1 MLQPGEVFAG
11 YVIERL
17 LGAGGMGE
25 VYVAR
30 HPRLPRSDAVKVLAA
45 QFSADAEYRARFE
58 READLA
64 SRLSHPAI
72 VKVYDRGEDRGRLWI
87 AMELVEGVDLA
98 QRLRANGP
106 MSAAEVARIAEVI
119 AGALDRAHAQGL
131 VHRDV
136 KPANIL
142 LSRAGDVLLTDFGI
156 ARRVADISNLTGTGM
171 MIGTINYASPEQL
184 SGQPLD
190 GRSDQY
196 SLACSVFHL
205 LTGQA
210 PFADDNPGQVIL
222 RHATAAP
229 PSVRT
234 MRPESSAE
242 VDRVLA
248 RAMAKRPADRF
259 ASSSEFATAL
269 GAALRAAPAGP
280 SDDPQ
285 AAIATVLAGQ
295 PVPALDGSAA
305 ASPTVVSAAGAALP
319 PLQRGGAGGSRSTWA
334 AVGTVAAVVAVVAA
348 VTAFVLH
355 ASGPDEVGPTDAAR
369 ALARI
374 SVTPQSP
381 DLSAEPTGKRWSAEG
396 WALPIGGNDK
406 VVFYNG
412 TKELDIIDVESGAM
426 LHSVGVGYISY
437 AECVFTASGRYAG
450 CRTESA
456 DSVAGTRDVNSD
468 SYATLLIDTRTG
480 VISGRLPAA
489 TEIVSAGETFATF
502 EPERE
507 GAATGSVIAADVTG
521 NVLWR
526 ADDIQ
531 AGLVHG
537 SGVLSL
543 QKNPVSGDPFS
554 KADFEL
560 RNIETGKV
568 VYHIAPDH
576 VQPYTVW
583 APDWLAY
590 SGGFAVGADFFAL
603 DGTKRASAGPGWRVV
618 ASQPYA
624 TQGDDP
630 APNGNAKRYA
640 EPDTAPALPVMTN
653 RDMFAAFDPAT
664 GTMLWSR
671 QLPKEASYGHGVS
684 VAGIGGKLLIRW
696 DTTTTSGS
704 DYLENKYKLA
714 YAWFD
719 AYTAEGGVLPDNQ
732 VPWATDGTRVVTV
745 ARGGQGGITVV
756 AAGKNRQPVWSLD
769 FGSSPIRTFAGRVY
783 LAHSRIV

>member
-1 MLQPGEVFAG
+1 MLYSGELFAG
-11 YVIERL
+11 YRIERV

-30 HPRLPRSDAVKVLAA
+30 HPRLPRSDAVKVLPAQYAA
-45 QFSADAEYRARFE
+45 DPEYRARFE

-64 SRLSHPAI
+64 ASLSHPAI
-72 VKVYDRGEDRGRLWI
+72 VKVYDRGEYEGRLWI
-87 AMELVEGVDLA
+87 AMELVDGVDVA
-98 QRLRANGP
+98 QRLAATGP
-106 MSAAEVARIAEVI
+106 FGIDEVIRIAETV
-119 AGALDRAHAQGL
+119 AGALDRANAQGL

-142 LSRAGDVLLTDFGI
+142 LSRDGDVLLTDFGI
-156 ARRVADISNLTGTGM
+156 ARQAAAGASDLTGTGV
-171 MIGTINYASPEQL
+171 MIGTLNYASPEQL
-184 SGQPLD
+184 SAQPLD

-196 SLACSVFHL
+196 SLACTVFHV
-205 LTGQA
+205 LTGDA
-210 PFADDNPGQVIL
+210 PFADANPVVVVT
-222 RHATAAP
+222 RHATATP

-234 MRPESSAE
+234 ARPHLHPD
-242 VDRVLA
+242 VDAVLA
-248 RAMAKRPADRF
+248 RAMAKRPEARF
-259 ASSSEFATAL
+259 ASSSEFAAAL
-269 GAALRAAPAGP
+269 GAALRADTAGP
-280 SDDPQ
+280 PPGDPQ

-295 PVPALDGSAA
+295 PEPSRGRSEAQTE
-305 ASPTVVSAAGAALP
+305 SPTVLPRTGAP
-319 PLQRGGAGGSRSTWA
+319 SSGIRWGAGIAVLIVIVIVTVFVVRSAGS
-334 AVGTVAAVVAVVAA
+334 
-348 VTAFVLH
+348 
-355 ASGPDEVGPTDAAR
+355 DEVGPTDAAR
-369 ALARI
+369 ALTRI

-381 DLSAEPTGKRWSAEG
+381 DLSAEPTGKRWSADGSE
-396 WALPIGGNDK
+396 LPIGGTDK
-406 VVFYNG
+406 VVLYNG
-412 TKELDIIDVESGAM
+412 TEKLDIIDVESGAL

-450 CRTESA
+450 CRTEAA
-456 DSVAGTRDVNSD
+456 DSAAGTRDVNSD
-468 SYATLLIDTRTG
+468 SYATLLIDTQAG

-507 GAATGSVIAADVTG
+507 GAGTGSVIAADVSG
-521 NVLWR
+521 KVLWQ

-531 AGLVHG
+531 PGLVHG

-554 KADFEL
+554 KAGFEL

-568 VYHIAPDH
+568 VYQVAPDH
-576 VQPYTVW
+576 VQPNTVW

-590 SGGFAVGADFFAL
+590 SGGFAIGADFFAL
-603 DGTKRASAGPGWRVV
+603 DGTKRAGAGPGWRVV

-630 APNGNAKRYA
+630 APNGNGKRYA

-653 RDMFAAFDPAT
+653 RGMLAAFDPAT
-664 GTMLWSR
+664 GSMLWSR

-684 VAGIGGKLLIRW
+684 VAGIGSKILIRW
-696 DTTTTSGS
+696 DTTTKSGS
-704 DYLENKYKLA
+704 DYLENRYKLA

-732 VPWATDGTRVVTV
+732 VPWATDGSRVVTV

-756 AAGKNRQPVWSLD
+756 AAGTNRQPVWSLD
-769 FGSSPIRTFAGRVY
+769 FGSSPIRTFAGRAY
-783 LAHSRIV
+783 LSHSRIV

>member
-1 MLQPGEVFAG
+1 MLYSGELFAG
-11 YVIERL
+11 YRIERV

-30 HPRLPRSDAVKVLAA
+30 HPRLPRSDAVKVLPAQYAA
-45 QFSADAEYRARFE
+45 DPEYRARFE

-64 SRLSHPAI
+64 ASLSHPAI
-72 VKVYDRGEDRGRLWI
+72 VKVYDRGEHEGRLWI
-87 AMELVEGVDLA
+87 AMELVDGVDVA
-98 QRLRANGP
+98 QRLAATGP
-106 MSAAEVARIAEVI
+106 FGIDEVIRIAETV
-119 AGALDRAHAQGL
+119 AGALDRANAQGL

-142 LSRAGDVLLTDFGI
+142 LSRDGDVLLTDFGI
-156 ARRVADISNLTGTGM
+156 ARQAAAGASDLTGTGV
-171 MIGTINYASPEQL
+171 MIGTLNYASPEQL
-184 SGQPLD
+184 SAQPLD

-196 SLACSVFHL
+196 SLACTVFHV
-205 LTGQA
+205 LTGDA
-210 PFADDNPGQVIL
+210 PFADANPVVVVT
-222 RHATAAP
+222 RHATATP

-234 MRPESSAE
+234 ARPHLHPD
-242 VDRVLA
+242 VDAVLA
-248 RAMAKRPADRF
+248 RAMAKRPEARF
-259 ASSSEFATAL
+259 ASSSEFAAAL
-269 GAALRAAPAGP
+269 GAALRAGTAGP
-280 SDDPQ
+280 PQGDPQ

-295 PVPALDGSAA
+295 PEPSRGRSEAQTE
-305 ASPTVVSAAGAALP
+305 SPTVLPRTGAP
-319 PLQRGGAGGSRSTWA
+319 SSGIRWGAGIAVLIVIVIVTVFVVRSAGS
-334 AVGTVAAVVAVVAA
+334 
-348 VTAFVLH
+348 
-355 ASGPDEVGPTDAAR
+355 DEVGPTDAAR

-381 DLSAEPTGKRWSAEG
+381 DLSAEPTGKRWSADGSE
-396 WALPIGGNDK
+396 LPIGGTDK
-406 VVFYNG
+406 VVLYNG
-412 TKELDIIDVESGAM
+412 TEKLDIIDVESGAL

-450 CRTESA
+450 CRTEAGDSA
-456 DSVAGTRDVNSD
+456 AGTRDVNSD
-468 SYATLLIDTRTG
+468 SYATLLIDTQAG

-507 GAATGSVIAADVTG
+507 GAGTGSVIAADVSG
-521 NVLWR
+521 KVLWQ

-531 AGLVHG
+531 PGLVHG

-554 KADFEL
+554 KAGFEL

-568 VYHIAPDH
+568 VYQVAPDH
-576 VQPYTVW
+576 VQPNTVW

-590 SGGFAVGADFFAL
+590 SGGFAIGADFFAL
-603 DGTKRASAGPGWRVV
+603 DGTKRAGAGPGWRVV

-630 APNGNAKRYA
+630 APNGNDKRYA

-653 RDMFAAFDPAT
+653 RGMLAAFDPAT
-664 GTMLWSR
+664 GSMLWSR

-684 VAGIGGKLLIRW
+684 VAGIGSKILIRW
-696 DTTTTSGS
+696 DTTTKSGS
-704 DYLENKYKLA
+704 DYLENRYKLA

-732 VPWATDGTRVVTV
+732 VPWATDGSRVVTV

-756 AAGKNRQPVWSLD
+756 AAGTNRQPVWSLD
-769 FGSSPIRTFAGRVY
+769 FGSSPIRTFAGRAY
-783 LAHSRIV
+783 LSHSRIV

>member
-1 MLQPGEVFAG
+1 MLYSGELFAG
-11 YVIERL
+11 YRIERV

-30 HPRLPRSDAVKVLAA
+30 HPRLPRSDAVKVLPAQYAA
-45 QFSADAEYRARFE
+45 DPEYRARFE

-64 SRLSHPAI
+64 ASLSHPAI
-72 VKVYDRGEDRGRLWI
+72 VKVYDRGEYEGRLWI
-87 AMELVEGVDLA
+87 AMELVDGVDLA
-98 QRLRANGP
+98 QRLAATGP
-106 MSAAEVARIAEVI
+106 FGIDEVIRIAETV
-119 AGALDRAHAQGL
+119 AGALDRANAQGL

-142 LSRAGDVLLTDFGI
+142 LSRDGDVLLTDFGI
-156 ARRVADISNLTGTGM
+156 ARQAASASDLTGTGV
-171 MIGTINYASPEQL
+171 MIGTLNYASPEQL
-184 SGQPLD
+184 SAQPLD

-196 SLACSVFHL
+196 SLACTVFHL
-205 LTGQA
+205 LTGDA
-210 PFADDNPGQVIL
+210 PFADADPVVVVT
-222 RHATAAP
+222 RHATATP

-234 MRPESSAE
+234 ARPHLHPD
-242 VDRVLA
+242 VDAVLA
-248 RAMAKRPADRF
+248 RAMAKRPEARF
-259 ASSSEFATAL
+259 ASSSEFAAAL
-269 GAALRAAPAGP
+269 GAALRAATAGP
-280 SDDPQ
+280 PQGDPQ

-295 PVPALDGSAA
+295 PVPSRGRSEAQTEL
-305 ASPTVVSAAGAALP
+305 PTVLPRTGAPSSGLWW
-319 PLQRGGAGGSRSTWA
+319 GAG
-334 AVGTVAAVVAVVAA
+334 VAVLIVIAI
-348 VTAFVLH
+348 VTVFVVRS
-355 ASGPDEVGPTDAAR
+355 AGSDEVGPTDAAR

-381 DLSAEPTGKRWSAEG
+381 DLSAEPTGKRWSADGSE
-396 WALPIGGNDK
+396 LPIGGTDK
-406 VVFYNG
+406 VVLYNG
-412 TKELDIIDVESGAM
+412 TEKLDIIDVESGAL

-450 CRTESA
+450 CRTEAGDSA
-456 DSVAGTRDVNSD
+456 AGTRDVNSD
-468 SYATLLIDTRTG
+468 SYATLLIDTQAG

-507 GAATGSVIAADVTG
+507 GAGTGSVIAADVTG
-521 NVLWR
+521 KVLWQ

-531 AGLVHG
+531 PGLVHG

-554 KADFEL
+554 KAGFEL
-560 RNIETGKV
+560 RNVETGKV
-568 VYHIAPDH
+568 VYQVAPDH
-576 VQPYTVW
+576 VQPNTVW

-590 SGGFAVGADFFAL
+590 SGGFAIGADFFTL
-603 DGTKRASAGPGWRVV
+603 DGTKRAGAGPGWRVV

-630 APNGNAKRYA
+630 APNGNDKRYA

-653 RDMFAAFDPAT
+653 RGMLAAFDPAT
-664 GTMLWSR
+664 GSMLWSR

-684 VAGIGGKLLIRW
+684 VAGIGSKILIRW
-696 DTTTTSGS
+696 DTTTKSGS
-704 DYLENKYKLA
+704 DYLENRYKLA

-719 AYTAEGGVLPDNQ
+719 AYTAEGGALPDDQ

-756 AAGKNRQPVWSLD
+756 AAGTNRQPVWSLD
-769 FGSSPIRTFAGRVY
+769 FGSSPIRTFAGRAY
-783 LAHSRIV
+783 LSHSRIV

>member
-1 MLQPGEVFAG
+1 MLYSGELFAG
-11 YVIERL
+11 YRIERV

-30 HPRLPRSDAVKVLAA
+30 HPRLPRSDAVKVLPAQYAA
-45 QFSADAEYRARFE
+45 DPEYRARFE

-64 SRLSHPAI
+64 ASLSHPAI
-72 VKVYDRGEDRGRLWI
+72 VKVYDRGEYEGRLWI
-87 AMELVEGVDLA
+87 AMELVDGVDVA
-98 QRLRANGP
+98 QRLAATGP
-106 MSAAEVARIAEVI
+106 FGIDEVIRIAETV
-119 AGALDRAHAQGL
+119 AGALDRANAQGL

-142 LSRAGDVLLTDFGI
+142 LSRDGDVLLTDFGI
-156 ARRVADISNLTGTGM
+156 ARQAAAGASDLTGTGV
-171 MIGTINYASPEQL
+171 MIGTLNYASPEQL
-184 SGQPLD
+184 SAQPLD

-196 SLACSVFHL
+196 SLACTVFHV
-205 LTGQA
+205 LTGDA
-210 PFADDNPGQVIL
+210 PFADANPVVVVT
-222 RHATAAP
+222 RHATATP

-234 MRPESSAE
+234 ARPHLHPD
-242 VDRVLA
+242 VDAVLA
-248 RAMAKRPADRF
+248 RAMAKRPEARF
-259 ASSSEFATAL
+259 ASSSEFAAAL
-269 GAALRAAPAGP
+269 GAALRADTAGP
-280 SDDPQ
+280 PPGDPQ

-295 PVPALDGSAA
+295 PEPSRGRSEAQTE
-305 ASPTVVSAAGAALP
+305 SPTVLPRTGAP
-319 PLQRGGAGGSRSTWA
+319 SSGIRWGAGIAVLIVIVTVFVVRSAGS
-334 AVGTVAAVVAVVAA
+334 
-348 VTAFVLH
+348 
-355 ASGPDEVGPTDAAR
+355 DEVGPTDAAR
-369 ALARI
+369 ALTRI

-381 DLSAEPTGKRWSAEG
+381 DLSAEPTGKRWSADGSE
-396 WALPIGGNDK
+396 LPIGGTDK
-406 VVFYNG
+406 VVLYNG
-412 TKELDIIDVESGAM
+412 TEKLDIIDVESGAL

-450 CRTESA
+450 CRTEAGDSA
-456 DSVAGTRDVNSD
+456 AGTRDVNSD
-468 SYATLLIDTRTG
+468 SYATLLIDTQAG

-507 GAATGSVIAADVTG
+507 GAGTGSVIAADVSG
-521 NVLWR
+521 KVLWQ

-531 AGLVHG
+531 PGLVHG

-554 KADFEL
+554 KAGFEL

-568 VYHIAPDH
+568 VYQVAPDH
-576 VQPYTVW
+576 VQPNTVW

-590 SGGFAVGADFFAL
+590 SGGFAIGADFFAL
-603 DGTKRASAGPGWRVV
+603 DGTKRAGAGPGWRVV

-630 APNGNAKRYA
+630 APNGNGKRYA

-653 RDMFAAFDPAT
+653 RGMLAAFDPAT
-664 GTMLWSR
+664 GSMLWSR
-671 QLPKEASYGHGVS
+671 QLPMEASYGHGVS
-684 VAGIGGKLLIRW
+684 VAGIGSKILIRW
-696 DTTTTSGS
+696 DTTTKSGS
-704 DYLENKYKLA
+704 DYLENRYKLA

-732 VPWATDGTRVVTV
+732 VPWATDGSRVVTV

-756 AAGKNRQPVWSLD
+756 AAGTNRQPVWSLD
-769 FGSSPIRTFAGRVY
+769 FGSSPIRTFAGRAY
-783 LAHSRIV
+783 LSHSRIV

>member
-1 MLQPGEVFAG
+1 MLYSGELFAG
-11 YVIERL
+11 YRIERV

-30 HPRLPRSDAVKVLAA
+30 HPRLPRSDAVKVLPAQYAA
-45 QFSADAEYRARFE
+45 DPEYRARFE

-64 SRLSHPAI
+64 ASLSHPAI
-72 VKVYDRGEDRGRLWI
+72 VKVYDRGEYEGRLWI
-87 AMELVEGVDLA
+87 AMELVDGVDLA
-98 QRLRANGP
+98 RRLAATGP
-106 MSAAEVARIAEVI
+106 FGIDEVIRIAETV
-119 AGALDRAHAQGL
+119 AGALDRANAQGL

-142 LSRAGDVLLTDFGI
+142 LSRDGDVLLTDFGI
-156 ARRVADISNLTGTGM
+156 ARQAAGASDLTGTGV
-171 MIGTINYASPEQL
+171 MIGTLNYASPEQL
-184 SGQPLD
+184 SALPLD

-196 SLACSVFHL
+196 SLACTIFHV
-205 LTGQA
+205 LTGDA
-210 PFADDNPGQVIL
+210 PFADANPVVVVT
-222 RHATAAP
+222 RHATATP

-234 MRPESSAE
+234 VRPHLHPD
-242 VDRVLA
+242 VDAVLA
-248 RAMAKRPADRF
+248 RAMAKRPEERF
-259 ASSSEFATAL
+259 ASSSEFAAAL
-269 GAALRAAPAGP
+269 AAALRAVTAGAPQ
-280 SDDPQ
+280 SDPQ

-295 PVPALDGSAA
+295 PVPSPGRPEAQAEP
-305 ASPTVVSAAGAALP
+305 PTVLRRTGAP
-319 PLQRGGAGGSRSTWA
+319 SSGIRWGAGGAVLIVIAIVTVFVVRSA
-334 AVGTVAAVVAVVAA
+334 G
-348 VTAFVLH
+348 
-355 ASGPDEVGPTDAAR
+355 SDEVGPTDAAR
-369 ALARI
+369 TLARI

-381 DLSAEPTGKRWSAEG
+381 DLSAAPTGKRWSADG
-396 WALPIGGNDK
+396 WALPIGGTDK

-412 TKELDIIDVESGAM
+412 TRKLDILDVESGAL
-426 LHSVGVGYISY
+426 LHSIGVGYLSY

-450 CRTESA
+450 CRTESG

-468 SYATLLIDTRTG
+468 SYATLLIDTQTG

-502 EPERE
+502 EPERK

-521 NVLWR
+521 AVLWQ
-526 ADDIQ
+526 ADDIR

-554 KADFEL
+554 KAGFEL

-568 VYHIAPDH
+568 VYQTAPEH
-576 VQPYTVW
+576 VQPHTVW

-590 SGGFAVGADFFAL
+590 SGGFAVGQDFFAL

-630 APNGNAKRYA
+630 APNGNDKRYA

-653 RDMFAAFDPAT
+653 RGMLAAFDPAT
-664 GTMLWSR
+664 GAMLWSR
-671 QLPKEASYGHGVS
+671 ELPKEASYGHGVS
-684 VAGIGGKLLIRW
+684 VAGIGSKILIRW
-696 DTTTTSGS
+696 DTTATSGS

-756 AAGKNRQPVWSLD
+756 GAGKNRQPVWSLD
-769 FGSSPIRTFAGRVY
+769 FGTSPIRTFAGRVY
-783 LAHSRIV
+783 SARNRIV

>member
-1 MLQPGEVFAG
+1 MLYSGELFAG
-11 YVIERL
+11 YRIERV

-30 HPRLPRSDAVKVLAA
+30 HPRLPRSDAVKVLPAQYAA
-45 QFSADAEYRARFE
+45 DPEYRARFE

-64 SRLSHPAI
+64 ASLSHPAI
-72 VKVYDRGEDRGRLWI
+72 VKVYDRGEYEGRLWI
-87 AMELVEGVDLA
+87 AMELVDGVDVA
-98 QRLRANGP
+98 QRLAATGP
-106 MSAAEVARIAEVI
+106 FGIDEVIRIAETV
-119 AGALDRAHAQGL
+119 AGALDRANAQGL

-142 LSRAGDVLLTDFGI
+142 LSRDGDVLLTDFGI
-156 ARRVADISNLTGTGM
+156 ARQAAAGASDLTGTGV
-171 MIGTINYASPEQL
+171 MIGTLNYASPEQL
-184 SGQPLD
+184 SAQPLD

-196 SLACSVFHL
+196 SLACTVFHV
-205 LTGQA
+205 LTGDA
-210 PFADDNPGQVIL
+210 PFADANPVVVVT
-222 RHATAAP
+222 RHATATP

-234 MRPESSAE
+234 ARPHLHPD
-242 VDRVLA
+242 VDAVLA
-248 RAMAKRPADRF
+248 RAMAKRPEARF
-259 ASSSEFATAL
+259 ASSSEFAAAL
-269 GAALRAAPAGP
+269 GAALRADTAGP
-280 SDDPQ
+280 PQGDPQ

-295 PVPALDGSAA
+295 HVPSRGRSEAQTE
-305 ASPTVVSAAGAALP
+305 SPTVLPRTGAP
-319 PLQRGGAGGSRSTWA
+319 SSGIRWGAGIAVLIVIAIVTVFVVRSAGS
-334 AVGTVAAVVAVVAA
+334 
-348 VTAFVLH
+348 
-355 ASGPDEVGPTDAAR
+355 DEVGPTDAAR
-369 ALARI
+369 ALTRI

-381 DLSAEPTGKRWSAEG
+381 DLSAEPTGKRWSADGSE
-396 WALPIGGNDK
+396 LPIGGTDK
-406 VVFYNG
+406 VVLYNG
-412 TKELDIIDVESGAM
+412 TEKLDIIDVESGAL

-450 CRTESA
+450 CRTEAGDSA
-456 DSVAGTRDVNSD
+456 AGTRDVNSD
-468 SYATLLIDTRTG
+468 SYATLLIDTQAG

-507 GAATGSVIAADVTG
+507 GAGTGSVIAADVSG
-521 NVLWR
+521 KVLWQ

-531 AGLVHG
+531 PGLVHG

-554 KADFEL
+554 KAGFEL

-568 VYHIAPDH
+568 VYQVAPDR
-576 VQPYTVW
+576 VQPNTVW

-590 SGGFAVGADFFAL
+590 SGGFAIGADFFAL
-603 DGTKRASAGPGWRVV
+603 DGTKRAGAGPGWRVV

-630 APNGNAKRYA
+630 APNGNDKRYA

-653 RDMFAAFDPAT
+653 RGMLAAFDPAT
-664 GTMLWSR
+664 GSMLWSR

-684 VAGIGGKLLIRW
+684 VAGIGSKILIRW
-696 DTTTTSGS
+696 DTTTKSGS
-704 DYLENKYKLA
+704 DYLENRYKLA

-732 VPWATDGTRVVTV
+732 VPWATDGSRVVTV

-756 AAGKNRQPVWSLD
+756 AAGTNRQPVWSLD
-769 FGSSPIRTFAGRVY
+769 FGSSPIRTFAGRAY
-783 LAHSRIV
+783 LSHSRIV

>member
-1 MLQPGEVFAG
+1 MLYSGELFAG
-11 YVIERL
+11 YRIERV

-30 HPRLPRSDAVKVLAA
+30 HPRLPRSDAVKVLPAQYAA
-45 QFSADAEYRARFE
+45 DPEYRARFE

-64 SRLSHPAI
+64 ASLSHPAI
-72 VKVYDRGEDRGRLWI
+72 VKVYDRGEYEGRLWI
-87 AMELVEGVDLA
+87 AMELVDGVDVA
-98 QRLRANGP
+98 QRLAATGP
-106 MSAAEVARIAEVI
+106 FGIDEVIRIAETV
-119 AGALDRAHAQGL
+119 AGALDRANAQGL
-131 VHRDV
+131 MHRDV

-142 LSRAGDVLLTDFGI
+142 LSRDGDVLLTDFGI
-156 ARRVADISNLTGTGM
+156 ARQAAAGASDLTGTGV
-171 MIGTINYASPEQL
+171 MIGTLNYASPEQL
-184 SGQPLD
+184 SAQPLD

-196 SLACSVFHL
+196 SLACTVFHV
-205 LTGQA
+205 LTGDA
-210 PFADDNPGQVIL
+210 PFADANPVVVVT
-222 RHATAAP
+222 RHATATP

-234 MRPESSAE
+234 ARPHLHPD
-242 VDRVLA
+242 VDAVLA
-248 RAMAKRPADRF
+248 RAMAKRPEARF
-259 ASSSEFATAL
+259 ASSSEFAAAL
-269 GAALRAAPAGP
+269 GAALRADTAGP
-280 SDDPQ
+280 PPGDPQ

-295 PVPALDGSAA
+295 HVPSRGRSEAQTE
-305 ASPTVVSAAGAALP
+305 SPTVLPRTGAP
-319 PLQRGGAGGSRSTWA
+319 SSGIRWGAGIAVLIVIAIVTVFVVRSAGS
-334 AVGTVAAVVAVVAA
+334 
-348 VTAFVLH
+348 
-355 ASGPDEVGPTDAAR
+355 DEVGPTDAAR
-369 ALARI
+369 ALTRI

-381 DLSAEPTGKRWSAEG
+381 DLSAEPTGKRWSADGSE
-396 WALPIGGNDK
+396 LPIGGTDK
-406 VVFYNG
+406 VVLYNG
-412 TKELDIIDVESGAM
+412 TEKLDIIDVESGAL

-450 CRTESA
+450 CRTEAGDSA
-456 DSVAGTRDVNSD
+456 AGTRDVNSD
-468 SYATLLIDTRTG
+468 SYATLLIDTQAG

-507 GAATGSVIAADVTG
+507 GAGTGSVIAADVSG
-521 NVLWR
+521 KVLWQ

-531 AGLVHG
+531 PGLVHG

-554 KADFEL
+554 KAGFEL

-568 VYHIAPDH
+568 VYQVAPDH
-576 VQPYTVW
+576 VQPNTVW

-590 SGGFAVGADFFAL
+590 SGGFAIGADFFAL
-603 DGTKRASAGPGWRVV
+603 DGTKRAGAGPGWRVV

-630 APNGNAKRYA
+630 APNGNDKRYA

-653 RDMFAAFDPAT
+653 RGMLAAFDPAT
-664 GTMLWSR
+664 GSMLWSR

-684 VAGIGGKLLIRW
+684 VAGIGSKILIRW
-696 DTTTTSGS
+696 DTTTKSGS
-704 DYLENKYKLA
+704 DYLENRYKLA

-732 VPWATDGTRVVTV
+732 VPWATDGSRVVTV

-756 AAGKNRQPVWSLD
+756 AAGTNRQPVWSLD
-769 FGSSPIRTFAGRVY
+769 FGSSPIRTFAGRAY
-783 LAHSRIV
+783 LSHSRIV

>member
-1 MLQPGEVFAG
+1 MLYSGELFAG
-11 YVIERL
+11 YRIERV

-30 HPRLPRSDAVKVLAA
+30 HPRLPRSDAVKVLPAQYAA
-45 QFSADAEYRARFE
+45 DPEYRARFE

-64 SRLSHPAI
+64 ASLSHPAI
-72 VKVYDRGEDRGRLWI
+72 VKVYDRGEYEGRLWI
-87 AMELVEGVDLA
+87 AMELVDGVDVA
-98 QRLRANGP
+98 QRLAATGP
-106 MSAAEVARIAEVI
+106 FGIDEVIRIAETV
-119 AGALDRAHAQGL
+119 AGALDRANAQGL

-142 LSRAGDVLLTDFGI
+142 LSRDGDVLLTDFGI
-156 ARRVADISNLTGTGM
+156 ARQAAAGASDLTGTGV
-171 MIGTINYASPEQL
+171 MIGTLNYASPEQL
-184 SGQPLD
+184 SAQPLD

-196 SLACSVFHL
+196 SLACTVFHV
-205 LTGQA
+205 LTGDA
-210 PFADDNPGQVIL
+210 PFADANPVVVVT
-222 RHATAAP
+222 RHATATP

-234 MRPESSAE
+234 ARPHLHPD
-242 VDRVLA
+242 VDAVLA
-248 RAMAKRPADRF
+248 RAMAKRPEARF
-259 ASSSEFATAL
+259 ASSSEFAAAL
-269 GAALRAAPAGP
+269 GAALRAGTAGP
-280 SDDPQ
+280 PQGDPQ

-295 PVPALDGSAA
+295 PEPSRGRSEAQTE
-305 ASPTVVSAAGAALP
+305 SPTVLPRTGAP
-319 PLQRGGAGGSRSTWA
+319 SSGIRWGAGIAVLIVIAIVTVFVVRSAGS
-334 AVGTVAAVVAVVAA
+334 
-348 VTAFVLH
+348 
-355 ASGPDEVGPTDAAR
+355 DEVGPTDAAR
-369 ALARI
+369 ALTRI

-381 DLSAEPTGKRWSAEG
+381 DLSAEPTGKRWSADGSE
-396 WALPIGGNDK
+396 LPIGGTDK
-406 VVFYNG
+406 VVLYNG
-412 TKELDIIDVESGAM
+412 TEKLDIIDVESGAL

-450 CRTESA
+450 CRTEAGDSA
-456 DSVAGTRDVNSD
+456 AGTRDVNSD
-468 SYATLLIDTRTG
+468 SYATLLIDTQAG

-507 GAATGSVIAADVTG
+507 GAGTGSVIAADVSG
-521 NVLWR
+521 KVLWQ

-531 AGLVHG
+531 PGLVHG

-554 KADFEL
+554 KAGFEL

-568 VYHIAPDH
+568 VYQVAPDH
-576 VQPYTVW
+576 VQPNTVW

-590 SGGFAVGADFFAL
+590 SGGFAIGADFFAL
-603 DGTKRASAGPGWRVV
+603 DGTKRAGAGPGWRVV

-630 APNGNAKRYA
+630 APNGNDKRYA

-653 RDMFAAFDPAT
+653 RGMLAAFDPAT
-664 GTMLWSR
+664 GSMLWSR

-684 VAGIGGKLLIRW
+684 VAGIGSKILIRW
-696 DTTTTSGS
+696 DTTTKSGS
-704 DYLENKYKLA
+704 DYLENRYKLA

-732 VPWATDGTRVVTV
+732 VPWATDGSRVVTV

-756 AAGKNRQPVWSLD
+756 AAGTNRQPVWSLD
-769 FGSSPIRTFAGRVY
+769 FGSSPIRTFAGRAY
-783 LAHSRIV
+783 LSHSRIV

>member
-1 MLQPGEVFAG
+1 MLHSGEMFAG
-11 YVIERL
+11 YRIERV

-30 HPRLPRSDAVKVLAA
+30 HPRLPRSDAVMVLPAQYAA
-45 QFSADAEYRARFE
+45 DPEYRARFE
-58 READLA
+58 READLVA
-64 SRLSHPAI
+64 SLSHPAI
-72 VKVYDRGEDRGRLWI
+72 VKVYDRGEYEGRLWI
-87 AMELVEGVDLA
+87 AMELVDGVDLA
-98 QRLRANGP
+98 QRLSVTGP
-106 MSAAEVARIAEVI
+106 FAIDEVIRIAETV
-119 AGALDRAHAQGL
+119 AGALDRAHTQGL

-142 LSRAGDVLLTDFGI
+142 LSRDGDVLLTDFGI
-156 ARRVADISNLTGTGM
+156 ARQAAGSSDLTGTGV
-171 MIGTINYASPEQL
+171 MIGTLNYASPEQL
-184 SGQPLD
+184 SAQPLD

-196 SLACSVFHL
+196 SLACTIFHV
-205 LTGQA
+205 LTGDA
-210 PFADDNPGQVIL
+210 PFADTNPVVVVT
-222 RHATAAP
+222 RHATATP

-234 MRPESSAE
+234 ARPHVHPD
-242 VDRVLA
+242 VDAVLA

-269 GAALRAAPAGP
+269 GAALRATPAEP
-280 SDDPQ
+280 PDDPQ

-319 PLQRGGAGGSRSTWA
+319 PSQRGGDGGPRSMWA

-396 WALPIGGNDK
+396 WALPIGGTDK

-412 TKELDIIDVESGAM
+412 TRKLDILDVESGAL

-450 CRTESA
+450 CRTESG
-456 DSVAGTRDVNSD
+456 DSAAGTRDVNSD
-468 SYATLLIDTRTG
+468 SYATLLIDTQTG

-502 EPERE
+502 EPERK

-521 NVLWR
+521 TVLWR

-543 QKNPVSGDPFS
+543 RKNPVSGDPFS

-560 RNIETGKV
+560 RTIETGKV
-568 VYHIAPDH
+568 VYHMAPDH
-576 VQPYTVW
+576 VQPHTVW

-653 RDMFAAFDPAT
+653 RDVFAAFDPAT

-671 QLPKEASYGHGVS
+671 KLPKEASYGHGVS
-684 VAGIGGKLLIRW
+684 VAGIGSKILIRW

-704 DYLENKYKLA
+704 DYLENRYQLA

-719 AYTAEGGVLPDNQ
+719 AYTAAGGVLPDNQ

-756 AAGKNRQPVWSLD
+756 AAGKNQQPVWSLD

>member
-1 MLQPGEVFAG
+1 MLYSGELFAG
-11 YVIERL
+11 YRIERV

-30 HPRLPRSDAVKVLAA
+30 HPRLPRSDAVKVLPAQYAA
-45 QFSADAEYRARFE
+45 DPEYRARFE

-64 SRLSHPAI
+64 ASLSHPAI
-72 VKVYDRGEDRGRLWI
+72 VKVYDRGEHEGRLWI
-87 AMELVEGVDLA
+87 AMELVDGVDVA
-98 QRLRANGP
+98 QRLAATGP
-106 MSAAEVARIAEVI
+106 FGIDEVIRIAETV
-119 AGALDRAHAQGL
+119 AGALDRANAQGL

-142 LSRAGDVLLTDFGI
+142 LSRDGDVLLTDFGI
-156 ARRVADISNLTGTGM
+156 ARQAAAGASDLTGTGV
-171 MIGTINYASPEQL
+171 MIGTLNYASPEQL
-184 SGQPLD
+184 SAQPLD

-196 SLACSVFHL
+196 SLACTVFHV
-205 LTGQA
+205 LTGDA
-210 PFADDNPGQVIL
+210 PFADANPVVVVT
-222 RHATAAP
+222 RHATATP

-234 MRPESSAE
+234 ARPHLHPD
-242 VDRVLA
+242 VDAVLA
-248 RAMAKRPADRF
+248 RAMAKRPEARF
-259 ASSSEFATAL
+259 ASSSEFAAAL
-269 GAALRAAPAGP
+269 GAALRADTAGP
-280 SDDPQ
+280 PPGDPQ

-295 PVPALDGSAA
+295 PEPSRGRSEAQTE
-305 ASPTVVSAAGAALP
+305 SPTVLPRTGAP
-319 PLQRGGAGGSRSTWA
+319 SSGIRWGAGIAVLIVIVIVTVFVVRSAGS
-334 AVGTVAAVVAVVAA
+334 
-348 VTAFVLH
+348 
-355 ASGPDEVGPTDAAR
+355 DEVGPTDAAR
-369 ALARI
+369 ALTRI

-381 DLSAEPTGKRWSAEG
+381 DLSAEPTGKRWSADGSE
-396 WALPIGGNDK
+396 LPIGGTDK
-406 VVFYNG
+406 VVLYNG
-412 TKELDIIDVESGAM
+412 TEKLDIIDVESGAL

-450 CRTESA
+450 CRTEAA
-456 DSVAGTRDVNSD
+456 DSAAGTRDVNSD
-468 SYATLLIDTRTG
+468 SYATLLIDTQAG

-507 GAATGSVIAADVTG
+507 GAGTGSVIAADVSG
-521 NVLWR
+521 KVLWQ

-531 AGLVHG
+531 PGLVHG

-554 KADFEL
+554 KAGFEL

-568 VYHIAPDH
+568 VYQVAPDH
-576 VQPYTVW
+576 VQPNTVW
-583 APDWLAY
+583 APGWLAY
-590 SGGFAVGADFFAL
+590 SGGFAIGADFFAL
-603 DGTKRASAGPGWRVV
+603 DGTKRAGAGPGWRVV

-630 APNGNAKRYA
+630 APNGNDKRYA

-653 RDMFAAFDPAT
+653 RGMLAAFDPAT
-664 GTMLWSR
+664 GSMLWSR

-684 VAGIGGKLLIRW
+684 VAGIGSKILIRW
-696 DTTTTSGS
+696 DTTTKSGS
-704 DYLENKYKLA
+704 DYLENRYKLA

-732 VPWATDGTRVVTV
+732 VPWATDGSRVVTV

-756 AAGKNRQPVWSLD
+756 AAGTNRQPVWSLD
-769 FGSSPIRTFAGRVY
+769 FGSSPIRTFAGRAY
-783 LAHSRIV
+783 LSHSRIV

>member
-1 MLQPGEVFAG
+1 MLYSGELFAG
-11 YVIERL
+11 YRIERV

-30 HPRLPRSDAVKVLAA
+30 HPRLPRSDAVKVLPAQYAA
-45 QFSADAEYRARFE
+45 DPEYRARFE

-64 SRLSHPAI
+64 ASLSHPAI
-72 VKVYDRGEDRGRLWI
+72 VKVYDRGEYEGRLWI
-87 AMELVEGVDLA
+87 AMELVDGVDVA
-98 QRLRANGP
+98 QRLAATGP
-106 MSAAEVARIAEVI
+106 FGIDEVIRIAETV
-119 AGALDRAHAQGL
+119 AGALDRANAQGL

-142 LSRAGDVLLTDFGI
+142 LSRDGDVLLTDFGI
-156 ARRVADISNLTGTGM
+156 ARQAAAGASDLTGTGV
-171 MIGTINYASPEQL
+171 MIGTLNYASPEQL
-184 SGQPLD
+184 SAQPLD

-196 SLACSVFHL
+196 SLACTVFHV
-205 LTGQA
+205 LTGDA
-210 PFADDNPGQVIL
+210 PFADANPVVVVT
-222 RHATAAP
+222 RHATATP

-234 MRPESSAE
+234 ARPHLHPD
-242 VDRVLA
+242 VDAVLA
-248 RAMAKRPADRF
+248 RAMAKRPEARF
-259 ASSSEFATAL
+259 ASSSEFAAAL
-269 GAALRAAPAGP
+269 GAALRADTAGP
-280 SDDPQ
+280 PPGDPQ

-295 PVPALDGSAA
+295 PEPSRGRSEAQTE
-305 ASPTVVSAAGAALP
+305 SPTVLPRTGAP
-319 PLQRGGAGGSRSTWA
+319 SSGIRWGAGIAVLIVIAIVTVFVVRSAGS
-334 AVGTVAAVVAVVAA
+334 
-348 VTAFVLH
+348 
-355 ASGPDEVGPTDAAR
+355 DEVGPTDAAR
-369 ALARI
+369 ALTRI

-381 DLSAEPTGKRWSAEG
+381 DLSAEPTGKRWSADGSE
-396 WALPIGGNDK
+396 LPIGGTDK
-406 VVFYNG
+406 VVLYNG
-412 TKELDIIDVESGAM
+412 TEKLDIIDVESGAL

-450 CRTESA
+450 CRTEAA
-456 DSVAGTRDVNSD
+456 DSAAGTRDVNSD
-468 SYATLLIDTRTG
+468 SYATLLIDTQAG

-507 GAATGSVIAADVTG
+507 GAGTGSVIAADVSG
-521 NVLWR
+521 KVLWQ

-531 AGLVHG
+531 PGLVHG

-554 KADFEL
+554 KAGFEL

-568 VYHIAPDH
+568 VYQVAPDH
-576 VQPYTVW
+576 VQPNTVW

-590 SGGFAVGADFFAL
+590 SGGFAIGADFFAL
-603 DGTKRASAGPGWRVV
+603 DGTKRAGAGPGWRVV

-630 APNGNAKRYA
+630 APNGNDKRYA

-653 RDMFAAFDPAT
+653 RGMLAAFDPAT
-664 GTMLWSR
+664 GSMLWSR

-684 VAGIGGKLLIRW
+684 VAGIGSKILIRW
-696 DTTTTSGS
+696 DTTTKSGS
-704 DYLENKYKLA
+704 DYLENRYKLA

-732 VPWATDGTRVVTV
+732 VPWATDGSRVVTV

-756 AAGKNRQPVWSLD
+756 AAGTNRQPVWSLD
-769 FGSSPIRTFAGRVY
+769 FGSSPIRTFAGRAY
-783 LAHSRIV
+783 LSHSRIV

>member
-1 MLQPGEVFAG
+1 MLYSGELFAG
-11 YVIERL
+11 YRIERV

-30 HPRLPRSDAVKVLAA
+30 HPRLPRSDAVKVLPAQYAA
-45 QFSADAEYRARFE
+45 DPEYRARFE

-64 SRLSHPAI
+64 ASLSHPAI
-72 VKVYDRGEDRGRLWI
+72 VKVYDRGEYEGRLWI
-87 AMELVEGVDLA
+87 AMELVDGVDVA
-98 QRLRANGP
+98 QRLAATGP
-106 MSAAEVARIAEVI
+106 FGIDEVIRIAETV
-119 AGALDRAHAQGL
+119 AGALDRANAQGL

-142 LSRAGDVLLTDFGI
+142 LSRDGDVLLTDFGI
-156 ARRVADISNLTGTGM
+156 ARQAAAGASDLTGTGV
-171 MIGTINYASPEQL
+171 MIGTLNYASPEQL
-184 SGQPLD
+184 SAQPLD

-196 SLACSVFHL
+196 SLACTVFHV
-205 LTGQA
+205 LTGDA
-210 PFADDNPGQVIL
+210 PFADANPVVVVT
-222 RHATAAP
+222 RHATATP

-234 MRPESSAE
+234 ARPHLHPD
-242 VDRVLA
+242 VDAVLA
-248 RAMAKRPADRF
+248 RAMAKRPEARF
-259 ASSSEFATAL
+259 ASSSEFAAAL
-269 GAALRAAPAGP
+269 GAALRADTAGP
-280 SDDPQ
+280 PQGDPQ

-295 PVPALDGSAA
+295 PEPSRGRSEAQTE
-305 ASPTVVSAAGAALP
+305 SPTVLPRTGAP
-319 PLQRGGAGGSRSTWA
+319 SSGIRWGAGIAVLIVIAIVTVFVVRSAGS
-334 AVGTVAAVVAVVAA
+334 
-348 VTAFVLH
+348 
-355 ASGPDEVGPTDAAR
+355 DEVGPTDAAR
-369 ALARI
+369 ALTRI

-381 DLSAEPTGKRWSAEG
+381 DLSAEPTGKRWSADGSE
-396 WALPIGGNDK
+396 LPIGGTDK
-406 VVFYNG
+406 VVLYNG
-412 TKELDIIDVESGAM
+412 TEKLDIIDVESGAL

-450 CRTESA
+450 CRTEAA
-456 DSVAGTRDVNSD
+456 DSAAGTRDVNSD
-468 SYATLLIDTRTG
+468 SYATLLIDTQAG

-507 GAATGSVIAADVTG
+507 GAGTGSVIAADVSG
-521 NVLWR
+521 KVLWQ

-531 AGLVHG
+531 PGLVHG

-554 KADFEL
+554 KAGFEL

-568 VYHIAPDH
+568 VYQVAPDH
-576 VQPYTVW
+576 VQPNTVW

-590 SGGFAVGADFFAL
+590 SGGFAIGADFFAL
-603 DGTKRASAGPGWRVV
+603 DGTKRAGAGPGWRVV

-630 APNGNAKRYA
+630 APNGNGKRYA

-653 RDMFAAFDPAT
+653 RGMLAAFDPAT
-664 GTMLWSR
+664 GSMLWSR

-684 VAGIGGKLLIRW
+684 VAGIGSKILIRW
-696 DTTTTSGS
+696 DTTTKSGS
-704 DYLENKYKLA
+704 DYLENRYKLA

-732 VPWATDGTRVVTV
+732 VPWATDGSRVVTV

-756 AAGKNRQPVWSLD
+756 AAGTNRQPVWSLD
-769 FGSSPIRTFAGRVY
+769 FGSSPIRTFAGRAY
-783 LAHSRIV
+783 LSHGRIV

>member
-1 MLQPGEVFAG
+1 MHPGEVFAG

-72 VKVYDRGEDRGRLWI
+72 VKIYDRGEDRGRLWI
-87 AMELVEGVDLA
+87 AMEFVEGVDLA
-98 QRLRANGP
+98 QRLRADGQ
-106 MSAAEVARIAEVI
+106 MRAAEVARIAEVI
-119 AGALDRAHAQGL
+119 AGALDRANAQGL

-156 ARRVADISNLTGTGM
+156 ARQVADISNLTGTGM

-210 PFADDNPGQVIL
+210 PFTDDNPGQVIL
-222 RHATAAP
+222 RHATAAA

-234 MRPESSAE
+234 VRPELSDE

-259 ASSSEFATAL
+259 ASSSEFAAAL
-269 GAALRAAPAGP
+269 GAALRAATAGLP
-280 SDDPQ
+280 QSDPQ

-295 PVPALDGSAA
+295 PTPSRARSVAPAEP
-305 ASPTVVSAAGAALP
+305 PTVLQPTGTPSSGIWWGAGAAVLIVIAIVTVFVM
-319 PLQRGGAGGSRSTWA
+319 RSAGA
-334 AVGTVAAVVAVVAA
+334 
-348 VTAFVLH
+348 
-355 ASGPDEVGPTDAAR
+355 DEVGPTDAAR
-369 ALARI
+369 ALPRI
-374 SVTPQSP
+374 SVTPLSP
-381 DLSAEPTGKRWSAEG
+381 DLSAEPTARRWTVAGSG
-396 WALPIGGNDK
+396 LPIGGTDK
-406 VVFYNG
+406 VVLYSSYG
-412 TKELDIIDVESGAM
+412 SLDVLDAETGAVLHRVDVGRDQF
-426 LHSVGVGYISY
+426 G
-437 AECVFTASGRYAG
+437 ECVFTSSGRYAG
-450 CRTESA
+450 CRAQYPDSA
-456 DSVAGTRDVNSD
+456 VGTADATSE
-468 SYATLLIDTRTG
+468 SYATMIIDTQTG
-480 VISGRLPAA
+480 TVSGRLRAA
-489 TEIVSAGETFATF
+489 TEIVSSAETFATF
-502 EPERE
+502 EPERK
-507 GAATGSVIAADVTG
+507 GAVTGSVVVADVTG
-521 NVLWR
+521 KVLWQ

-531 AGLVHG
+531 PGLVHG

-554 KADFEL
+554 KASFEL
-560 RNIETGKV
+560 RNIETGKI
-568 VYHIAPDH
+568 VYQVAPDH
-576 VQPYTVW
+576 VQPHTVW

-590 SGGFAVGADFFAL
+590 SGGFAIGQDFFAL

-630 APNGNAKRYA
+630 APNGNDKRYA
-640 EPDTAPALPVMTN
+640 EPDTAPALPVMMN
-653 RDMFAAFDPAT
+653 RGMLAAFDPAT
-664 GTMLWSR
+664 GSMLWSR
-671 QLPKEASYGHGVS
+671 QLPKGASYSHGVS
-684 VAGIGGKLLIRW
+684 VAGISSKILIRW
-696 DTTTTSGS
+696 DTTAESGS

-745 ARGGQGGITVV
+745 ARGGQDGIAVV
-756 AAGKNRQPVWSLD
+756 TAGKNPQPVWSLD
-769 FGSSPIRTFAGRVY
+769 FGSSPIRTFAGRAY

>member
-1 MLQPGEVFAG
+1 MLYSGELFAG
-11 YVIERL
+11 YRIERV

-25 VYVAR
+25 VYVGR
-30 HPRLPRSDAVKVLAA
+30 HPRLPRSDAVKVLPAQYAA
-45 QFSADAEYRARFE
+45 DPEYRARFE

-64 SRLSHPAI
+64 ASLSHPAI
-72 VKVYDRGEDRGRLWI
+72 VKVYDRGEYEGRLWI
-87 AMELVEGVDLA
+87 AMELVDGVDLA
-98 QRLRANGP
+98 QRLATTGP
-106 MSAAEVARIAEVI
+106 FGIDEVIRIAETV
-119 AGALDRAHAQGL
+119 AGALDRANAQGL

-142 LSRAGDVLLTDFGI
+142 LSRDGDVLLTDFGI
-156 ARRVADISNLTGTGM
+156 ARQAAGAADLTGTGV
-171 MIGTINYASPEQL
+171 MIGTLNYASPEQL
-184 SGQPLD
+184 SALPLD

-196 SLACSVFHL
+196 SLACTIFHV
-205 LTGQA
+205 LTGDA
-210 PFADDNPGQVIL
+210 PFADANPVVVVT
-222 RHATAAP
+222 RHATATS

-234 MRPESSAE
+234 VRPHLHPD
-242 VDRVLA
+242 VDAVLA
-248 RAMAKRPADRF
+248 RAMAKRPEERF
-259 ASSSEFATAL
+259 ASSSEFAAAL
-269 GAALRAAPAGP
+269 AAALRAVTAGTP
-280 SDDPQ
+280 QGDPQ

-295 PVPALDGSAA
+295 PVPSPARPEAQA
-305 ASPTVVSAAGAALP
+305 EPPTVLLRTGAPSSGIWWGAGAAVLIVIAIVTVFVV
-319 PLQRGGAGGSRSTWA
+319 RSAGS
-334 AVGTVAAVVAVVAA
+334 
-348 VTAFVLH
+348 
-355 ASGPDEVGPTDAAR
+355 DEVGPTDAAR
-369 ALARI
+369 TLARI

-381 DLSAEPTGKRWSAEG
+381 DLSAEPTGKRWSADG
-396 WALPIGGNDK
+396 WALPIGGTDK

-412 TKELDIIDVESGAM
+412 TKTLDIIDAESGAL

-450 CRTESA
+450 CRTESGDRA
-456 DSVAGTRDVNSD
+456 AGTRDVNSD
-468 SYATLLIDTRTG
+468 SYATLLIDTQTG

-502 EPERE
+502 EPERK

-521 NVLWR
+521 TVLWQ
-526 ADDIQ
+526 ADDIR

-554 KADFEL
+554 KAGFEL

-568 VYHIAPDH
+568 VYQVAPDH
-576 VQPYTVW
+576 VQPNTVW

-590 SGGFAVGADFFAL
+590 SGGFAIGADFFAL

-630 APNGNAKRYA
+630 APNGNGKRYA

-653 RDMFAAFDPAT
+653 RGMLAAFDPAT
-664 GTMLWSR
+664 GSMLWSR

-684 VAGIGGKLLIRW
+684 VAGIGSKILIRW

-704 DYLENKYKLA
+704 DYLENTYKLA

-769 FGSSPIRTFAGRVY
+769 FGSSPIRSFAGRAY

>member
-1 MLQPGEVFAG
+1 MLYSGELFAG
-11 YVIERL
+11 YRIERV

-30 HPRLPRSDAVKVLAA
+30 HPRLPRSDAVKVLPAQYAA
-45 QFSADAEYRARFE
+45 DPEYRARFE

-64 SRLSHPAI
+64 ASLSHPAI
-72 VKVYDRGEDRGRLWI
+72 VKVYDRGEHEGRLWI
-87 AMELVEGVDLA
+87 AMELVDGVDVA
-98 QRLRANGP
+98 QRLAATGP
-106 MSAAEVARIAEVI
+106 FGIDEVIRIAETV
-119 AGALDRAHAQGL
+119 AGALDRANAQGL

-142 LSRAGDVLLTDFGI
+142 LSRDGDVLLTDFGI
-156 ARRVADISNLTGTGM
+156 ARQAAAGASDLTGTGV
-171 MIGTINYASPEQL
+171 MIGTLNYASPEQL
-184 SGQPLD
+184 SAQPLD

-196 SLACSVFHL
+196 SLACTVFHV
-205 LTGQA
+205 LTGDA
-210 PFADDNPGQVIL
+210 PFADANPVVVVT
-222 RHATAAP
+222 RHATATP

-234 MRPESSAE
+234 ARPHLHPD
-242 VDRVLA
+242 VDAVLA
-248 RAMAKRPADRF
+248 RAMAKRPEARF
-259 ASSSEFATAL
+259 ASSSEFAAAL
-269 GAALRAAPAGP
+269 GAALRADTAGP
-280 SDDPQ
+280 PPGDPQ

-295 PVPALDGSAA
+295 HVPSRGRSEAQTE
-305 ASPTVVSAAGAALP
+305 SPTVLPRTGAP
-319 PLQRGGAGGSRSTWA
+319 SSGIRWGAGIAVLIVIAIVTVFVVRSAGS
-334 AVGTVAAVVAVVAA
+334 
-348 VTAFVLH
+348 
-355 ASGPDEVGPTDAAR
+355 DEVGPTDAAR
-369 ALARI
+369 ALTRI

-381 DLSAEPTGKRWSAEG
+381 DLSAEPTGKRWSADGSE
-396 WALPIGGNDK
+396 LPIGGTDK
-406 VVFYNG
+406 VVLYNG
-412 TKELDIIDVESGAM
+412 TEKLDIIDVESGAL

-450 CRTESA
+450 CRTEAGDSA
-456 DSVAGTRDVNSD
+456 AGTRDVNSD
-468 SYATLLIDTRTG
+468 SYATLLIDTQAG

-507 GAATGSVIAADVTG
+507 GAGTGSVIAADVSG
-521 NVLWR
+521 KVLWQ

-531 AGLVHG
+531 PGLVHG

-554 KADFEL
+554 KAGFEL

-568 VYHIAPDH
+568 VYQVAPDH
-576 VQPYTVW
+576 VQPNTVW

-590 SGGFAVGADFFAL
+590 SGGFAIGADFFAL
-603 DGTKRASAGPGWRVV
+603 DGTKRAGAGPGWRVV

-630 APNGNAKRYA
+630 APNGNDKRYA

-653 RDMFAAFDPAT
+653 RGMLAAFDPAT
-664 GTMLWSR
+664 GSMLWSR

-684 VAGIGGKLLIRW
+684 VAGIGSKILIRW
-696 DTTTTSGS
+696 DTTTKSGS
-704 DYLENKYKLA
+704 DYLENRYKLA

-732 VPWATDGTRVVTV
+732 VPWATDGSRVVTV

-756 AAGKNRQPVWSLD
+756 AAGTNRQPVWSLD
-769 FGSSPIRTFAGRVY
+769 FGSSPIRTFAGRAY
-783 LAHSRIV
+783 LSHSRIV

>member
-1 MLQPGEVFAG
+1 MLYSGELFAG
-11 YVIERL
+11 YRIERV

-30 HPRLPRSDAVKVLAA
+30 HPRLPRSDAVKVLPAQYAA
-45 QFSADAEYRARFE
+45 DPEYRARFE

-64 SRLSHPAI
+64 ASLSHPAI
-72 VKVYDRGEDRGRLWI
+72 VKVYDRGEYEGRLWI
-87 AMELVEGVDLA
+87 AMELVDGVDVA
-98 QRLRANGP
+98 QRLAATGP
-106 MSAAEVARIAEVI
+106 FGIDEVIRIAETV
-119 AGALDRAHAQGL
+119 AGALDRANAQGL

-142 LSRAGDVLLTDFGI
+142 LSRDGDVLLTDFGI
-156 ARRVADISNLTGTGM
+156 ARQAAAGASDLTGTGV
-171 MIGTINYASPEQL
+171 MIGTLNYASPEQL
-184 SGQPLD
+184 SAQPLD

-196 SLACSVFHL
+196 SLACTVFHV
-205 LTGQA
+205 LTGDA
-210 PFADDNPGQVIL
+210 PFADANPVVVVT
-222 RHATAAP
+222 RHATATP

-234 MRPESSAE
+234 ARPHLHPD
-242 VDRVLA
+242 VDAVLA
-248 RAMAKRPADRF
+248 RAMAKRPEARF
-259 ASSSEFATAL
+259 ASSSEFAAAL
-269 GAALRAAPAGP
+269 GAALRAGTAGP
-280 SDDPQ
+280 PQGDPQ

-295 PVPALDGSAA
+295 PEPSRGRSEAQTE
-305 ASPTVVSAAGAALP
+305 SPTVLPRTGAP
-319 PLQRGGAGGSRSTWA
+319 SSGIRWGAGIAVLIVIAIVTVFVVRSAGS
-334 AVGTVAAVVAVVAA
+334 
-348 VTAFVLH
+348 
-355 ASGPDEVGPTDAAR
+355 DEVGPTDAAR
-369 ALARI
+369 ALTRI

-381 DLSAEPTGKRWSAEG
+381 DLSAEPTGKRWSADGSE
-396 WALPIGGNDK
+396 LPIGGTDK
-406 VVFYNG
+406 VVLYNG
-412 TKELDIIDVESGAM
+412 TEKLDIIDVESGAL

-450 CRTESA
+450 CRTEAA
-456 DSVAGTRDVNSD
+456 DSAAGTRDVNSD
-468 SYATLLIDTRTG
+468 SYATLLIDTQAG

-507 GAATGSVIAADVTG
+507 GAGTGSVIAADVSG
-521 NVLWR
+521 KVLWQ

-531 AGLVHG
+531 PGLVHG

-554 KADFEL
+554 KAGFEL

-568 VYHIAPDH
+568 VYQVAPDH
-576 VQPYTVW
+576 VQPNTVW

-590 SGGFAVGADFFAL
+590 SGGFAIGADFFAL
-603 DGTKRASAGPGWRVV
+603 DGTKRAGAGPGWRVV

-630 APNGNAKRYA
+630 APNGNGKRYA

-653 RDMFAAFDPAT
+653 RGMLAAFDPAT
-664 GTMLWSR
+664 GSMLWSR

-684 VAGIGGKLLIRW
+684 VAGIGSKILIRW
-696 DTTTTSGS
+696 DTTTKSGS
-704 DYLENKYKLA
+704 DYLENRYKLA

-732 VPWATDGTRVVTV
+732 VPWATDGSRVVTV

-756 AAGKNRQPVWSLD
+756 AAGTNRQPVWSLD
-769 FGSSPIRTFAGRVY
+769 FGSNPIRTFAGRAY
-783 LAHSRIV
+783 LSHSRIV